1 MCSTGEHQRSTTRWT
16 PRLQLVQQ
24 YARRLHPGAEGESL
38 LPRVSLP
45 PPGYR
50 RGVTKRYQCGDGADW
65 SWVASPR
72 GASGR
77 SNVESAREL
86 ARRQLAAEHSAQAQS
101 SRELSASLHRYVCGP
116 IRPTG
121 HRYVTPQRGEAS
133 FARVAFEHGG
143 YALTAVQLGDGEA
156 GAGSIGTT
164 SAQSSALSIR
174 GGVAQGGPRDL
185 HSVKPVTLGALDPSV
200 IDPQTTVVVMPGRCL
215 APALCGLRSH
225 PPPARLPLRPFHAT
239 HSPAHK

>member
-45 PPGYR
+45 PPGHR
-50 RGVTKRYQCGDGADW
+50 RGVTKRYQGGDGDDW
-65 SWVASPR
+65 SWVTSPR

-77 SNVESAREL
+77 SKVESAREL
-86 ARRQLAAEHSAQAQS
+86 ARRQLAAAHSAQAQS

-116 IRPTG
+116 TRPTG
-121 HRYVTPQRGEAS
+121 HRYVTPPRGEAS

-174 GGVAQGGPRDL
+174 GGADL
-185 HSVKPVTLGALDPSV
+185 DSVKPVTLGALDPSV
-200 IDPQTTVVVMPGRCL
+200 IDARTTVVVMPGRCL
-215 APALCGLRSH
+215 APALCGLRAH
-225 PPPARLPLRPFHAT
+225 PPARPPARPPT
-239 HSPAHK
+239 